1 MFVGRFS
8 YMTDAIRHSFQNGAL
23 GTFITTKRYLGPH
36 LLLEK
41 GELQLNIETTDS
53 YIRQTSCSCYFLG
66 IEEEDGK
73 NVA

>member
-1 MFVGRFS
+1 
-8 YMTDAIRHSFQNGAL
+8 MTDAIRHSFQNGAL

-36 LLLEK
+36 LLHEK

-53 YIRQTSCSCYFLG
+53 YIRQTSCSCYFLNCLQEG
-66 IEEEDGK
+66 IG